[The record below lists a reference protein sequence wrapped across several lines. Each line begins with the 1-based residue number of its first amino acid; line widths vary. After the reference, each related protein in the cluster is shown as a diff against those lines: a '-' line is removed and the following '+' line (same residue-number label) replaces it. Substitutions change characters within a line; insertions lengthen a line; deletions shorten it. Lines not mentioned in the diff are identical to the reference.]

1 MDSIS
6 FRHQNRQL
14 RQARRQLAEL
24 RARSQAATDQAAALL
39 QTMTTAIL
47 AEDQRHIV
55 TLLNPRLCDV
65 LGLAHPPAYYIGQ
78 PLVKLLREAR
88 AGVLDYDGLRHQ
100 NKQLVTTQTRSNG
113 LLVKLRSGQ
122 IIQQD
127 YLPVVHDGTTML
139 HIWSYEDV
147 TEQQLAQHRVQELSR
162 LAEQSP
168 QPIIRFRPD
177 CHPLYS
183 NPAAA
188 PILAALAHPD
198 GATTCN
204 QLCQAIAQVL
214 TGTTPHILEL
224 EVGGEFYLCTIA
236 PLPDEQE
243 ANVYL
248 TAISERRRAEAELV
262 RSQLFTARINETV
275 PTIVF
280 LFDALTHSLQYC
292 NRQVESVLGYT
303 PEEVVA
309 MGAGLSRRL
318 LHPDDLRNVMGKQP
332 MALGLPDG
340 EVVRSE
346 YRLRHR
352 DGTWRWLSMTS
363 TCFTRYPN
371 GQPWQMVGSATDITE
386 SRETEQQLRQSQLF
400 VERITNTIPNLV
412 YIYDMVRKVNVYC
425 NRFVESI
432 LGYTAGEL
440 QAWGDQMLPKLLPP
454 AEVTKLREHF
464 LEVARQPDDEILHLE
479 SMFYHRNGSVRWLR
493 LSNTPFAR
501 DAQGQVT
508 QILGSAE
515 DITRWKVADEQRRS
529 ANRRLAE
536 QNRLFRQ
543 VIDTVP
549 NLIYLKDRQGRYVL
563 VNEATAQFYNLS
575 NEALLQVS
583 PAELLAQFP
592 DLSLDQIQDEE
603 VLRSGREID
612 IEQSTID
619 ASRQQRWFR
628 TVKRPF
634 VRADG
639 TVQVL
644 GVDHDIT
651 ELKQTQQA
659 LEQAKEAA
667 EQNAQTRQNFLTN
680 MSHEIR
686 TPMNGIMGLT
696 ELLAKTPLNPEQQEL
711 LHHIEYS
718 SQNLLVIIND
728 ILDMAQLGA
737 GRVRLEQVPFDLAEV
752 LRASCQAL
760 LPQATGKGIGLRL
773 QLPANAPSQP
783 IWVMG
788 DPFRLRQILLNL
800 LSNAIKFTNK
810 GQVLLTYQRVADLA
824 DKAADTARYQFSVLD
839 TGIGISPDQLQ
850 QLFEPFTQAS
860 ASTAREYGGSGLGLS
875 ISRGLAELL
884 GGELTAESRPGHGST
899 FRLVL
904 ELPAAP
910 TPDLALQ
917 VPLPDYQR
925 LSGHHILLTEDN
937 AVNQLLVR
945 TMLQGWGLKV
955 DTASSGAEAL
965 ALFREHHYSLVLM
978 DIQMPGMDGVA
989 TTRLLRQHPDPVR
1002 AATPVV
1008 ALTAHAMPGD
1018 AERYRTA
1025 GLDDYLSK
1033 PFREAALFEVM
1044 AGLLDL
1050 DSLPADSH
1058 PESLTSPQAA
1068 ATAAPEPI
1076 APNQTP
1082 PDPAAPLYDLEQLR
1096 RMSDNDDTFM
1106 RRLVALFIHTT
1117 PPVVAEMEQHLAA
1130 RKLESLGAAAH
1141 HLKSS
1146 TDGLQVQ
1153 SLRTVLREMEN
1164 TARTPNTVPDW
1175 AQLATDVKLVRT
1187 TIDAVI
1193 SQLREAFPD

>member
-55 TLLNPRLCDV
+55 TLLNPRLCDL

-78 PLVKLLREAR
+78 PLVKLLRETR
-88 AGVLDYDGLRHQ
+88 PGVLDYDGLREQ
-100 NKQLVTTQTRSNG
+100 NKQLVTTQARSNG
-113 LLVKLRSGQ
+113 LLVKLRGGQ

-147 TEQQLAQHRVQELSR
+147 TEQQSAQHRVQELSR

-177 CHPLYS
+177 CHPLYA

-188 PILAALAHPD
+188 PILAALAHPN
-198 GATTCN
+198 GAATCN
-204 QLCQAIAQVL
+204 LLCQAITQVL
-214 TGTTPHILEL
+214 AGTAPHTLEL
-224 EVGGEFYLCTIA
+224 EVGNEFYLCTIA

-248 TAISERRRAEAELV
+248 TAISERRRAEAELI
-262 RSQLFTARINETV
+262 RSQLFTARINDTV

-280 LFDALTHSLQYC
+280 IYNADTHGIEYC
-292 NRQVESVLGYT
+292 NRQVEPVLGYT
-303 PEEVVA
+303 PDEIVA
-309 MGAGLSRRL
+309 MGPALTQRL
-318 LHPDDLRNVMGKQP
+318 LHPDDLGHSNDKQR
-332 MALGLPDG
+332 MLRTLPDG
-340 EVVRSE
+340 EVLRSE
-346 YRLRHR
+346 YRLRHQ
-352 DGTWRWLSMTS
+352 DGSWRWLSMQS
-363 TCFTRYPN
+363 TCFTRHPN
-371 GQPWQMVGSATDITE
+371 GRPWQIVGAVTDITE
-386 SRETEQQLRQSQLF
+386 RRETEQLLRQSQLF

-412 YIYDMVRKVNVYC
+412 YIYDVVQEANVYC
-425 NRFVESI
+425 NRFVEGI
-432 LGYTAGEL
+432 LGYTAEEL
-440 QAWGDQMLPKLLPP
+440 QEWGHQMLTKLLPP
-454 AEVTKLREHF
+454 AEAAKLHQHF

-479 SMFYHRNGSVRWLR
+479 AMFHHRNGSVRWLR
-493 LSNTPFAR
+493 VSNTPFAR

-549 NLIYLKDRQGRYVL
+549 NLIYLKDHLGRYVL
-563 VNEATAQFYNLS
+563 VNEATAQFFNLS

-592 DLSLDQIQDEE
+592 DLTHHRVQDEE
-603 VLRSGREID
+603 VLRSRQEID
-612 IEQSTID
+612 MEKSSTD
-619 ASRQQRWFR
+619 ANQQQRWFR

-667 EQNAQTRQNFLTN
+667 EQNAQARQNFLTN

-711 LHHIEYS
+711 LHHVEYS

-737 GRVRLEQVPFDLAEV
+737 GRVRLEHVPFDLAEV

-773 QLPANAPSQP
+773 QLPANASSQP
-783 IWVMG
+783 IWVLG

-810 GQVLLTYQRVADLA
+810 GQVLLTYQRVANLA
-824 DKAADTARYQFSVLD
+824 GEASGTGRYQFSVLD

-850 QLFEPFTQAS
+850 HLFEPFTQAS

-875 ISRGLAELL
+875 ISRGLVELL

-899 FRLVL
+899 FRFVL

-910 TPDLALQ
+910 TPDLTLP
-917 VPLPDYQR
+917 VPPPDYQR

-989 TTRLLRQHPDPVR
+989 TTRLLRQHPNPAR

-1050 DSLPADSH
+1050 DRRPANC
-1058 PESLTSPQAA
+1058 
-1068 ATAAPEPI
+1068 PEPLALPQVASASTL
-1076 APNQTP
+1076 APVGPNLAP
-1082 PDPAAPLYDLEQLR
+1082 PAPAAPLYDLEQLR
-1096 RMSDNDDTFM
+1096 RMSDNDDTFVQ
-1106 RRLVALFIHTT
+1106 RLVALFIRTT
-1117 PPVVAEMEQHLAA
+1117 PPVIAEMEQHLAA
-1130 RKLESLGAAAH
+1130 RQLELLGAAAH
-1141 HLKSS
+1141 HLRSS

-1153 SLRTVLREMEN
+1153 SLRTVLRDMED
-1164 TARTPNTVPDW
+1164 ASRTPDTAPDW
-1175 AQLATDVKLVRT
+1175 PQLTTDVELVRT
-1187 TIDAVI
+1187 TIDEVI
-1193 SQLREAFPD
+1193 RQLREAYPA